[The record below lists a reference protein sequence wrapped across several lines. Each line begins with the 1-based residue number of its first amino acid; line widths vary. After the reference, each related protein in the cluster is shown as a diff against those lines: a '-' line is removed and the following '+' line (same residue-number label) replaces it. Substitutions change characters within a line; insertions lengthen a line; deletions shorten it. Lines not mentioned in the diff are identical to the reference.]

1 MLQRRQLRKYQNRAV
16 GFVKERKHCALFL
29 DMGLGKTVSLLTAI
43 ADLLRERE
51 VKRVLLVAP
60 VRVMYGVWR
69 QEARKWAH
77 TRHLTFKMLHGNEYY
92 RLRAMNSNAEIHII
106 NPEQLAWLIK
116 VLSAYSKRRSYEF
129 PYDMLAIDESSMFK
143 NYKALRFKKLKP
155 LLRKF
160 DRRVIMTGTPSP
172 NGLMDLW
179 SQMYIV
185 DEGQRLGTA
194 IDRYRRRFFTQADY
208 NGYKFDANE
217 GAEQTINKLI
227 GPVVLCMQAEDYI
240 DMPKIV
246 TNVIYVD
253 LPPDARAKYDR
264 FEQEFFLEFDKGHV
278 VDAESAATLSMKCQQ
293 MANGMVYV
301 NEEDDD
307 GSIVAKHVVHIHDAK
322 LKALQEIRDGTG
334 DQLLI
339 GFAFKHDL
347 IGLRKMFP
355 NAKTM
360 GGGSK
365 SNARETGSIIS
376 AWQRREVGELIV
388 HPASAA
394 HGLDGLQHA
403 CHTICN
409 FGLTYSLEWH
419 LQLMRRI
426 QRPGQPNP
434 FVVAHY
440 IVARNTVDEAIMAAI
455 ERKGKGQQAVIDALK
470 EYRAVRTMSTMSI
483 EDLMS

>member
-16 GFVKERKHCALFL
+16 SFVKERKHCALFL
-29 DMGLGKTVSLLTAI
+29 DMGLGKTISLLTAI
-43 ADLLRERE
+43 TELQKERE
-51 VKRVLLVAP
+51 INRVLLVAP

-69 QEARKWAH
+69 QEARKWEH
-77 TRHLTFKMLHGNEYY
+77 TKHLRFKLLHGKEYY
-92 RLRAMNSNAEIHII
+92 RLMALRSTADIHII

-116 VLSAYSKRRSYEF
+116 VLSAYCKRKSFEF

-155 LLRKF
+155 LLGKF

-185 DEGQRLGTA
+185 DQGQRLGTA
-194 IDRYRRRFFTQADY
+194 MDRYRRRFFNQADY
-208 NGYKFDANE
+208 NGYKYEADE
-217 GAEQTINKLI
+217 GAEHTINKLI

-246 TNVIYVD
+246 ENVVYVD
-253 LPPDARAKYDR
+253 LPPDARAKYDK

-301 NEEDDD
+301 DEEDED
-307 GSIVAKHVVHIHDAK
+307 GSIVARHVTRIHSAK
-322 LKALQEIRDGTG
+322 LEALQEIRDGTG

-339 GFAFKHDL
+339 GFTFRHDL

-355 NAKTM
+355 KAESM
-360 GGGSK
+360 GGGGRS
-365 SNARETGSIIS
+365 SPRDTARIIS
-376 AWQRREVGELIV
+376 AWQQRKVGELLV

-403 CHTICN
+403 SHTIVN

-434 FVVAHY
+434 FVIAHY
-440 IVARNTVDEAIMAAI
+440 IIARNTVDEAIYAAI
-455 ERKGKGQQAVIDALK
+455 KRKAKGQQGVIDALK
-470 EYRAVRTMSTMSI
+470 EYRVVRAMSTMSV